1 MNRVGGFNCKDPGL
15 MNILNTSVILY
26 TEYPQ
31 EGTVLHKEE

>member
-1 MNRVGGFNCKDPGL
+1 MNRVGGFNCKDLGL